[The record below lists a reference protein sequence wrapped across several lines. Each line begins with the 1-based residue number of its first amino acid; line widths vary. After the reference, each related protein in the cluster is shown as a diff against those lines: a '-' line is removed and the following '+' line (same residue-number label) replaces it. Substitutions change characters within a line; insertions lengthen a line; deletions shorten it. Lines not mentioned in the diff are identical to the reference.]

1 MDQVFLAIN
10 SWMSQGMLLGAL
22 GCFLWGMVSV
32 LFSPCHLASIP
43 LLVGYVAGQD
53 QAVEGRR
60 AAVYAVLFT
69 LGLFVTIA
77 AIGVVCTL
85 LGRMLGD
92 VGPYMNLVVGAVL
105 IWVALDILGVASCSL
120 PGGLLARI
128 RVKGA
133 AGALVLGLAYG
144 ILSGSC
150 TFGFIAPIL
159 AIITVQEQILTGLV
173 FIVLFGLG
181 HCRGRQFHRPG
192 AALPGQQ
199 HLAAGQPLLPQAG
212 RGGHRRP
219 GRLFHDAAA
228 AKSSLT
234 TAGGAPVLGRADV
247 GRLSGCFRVSGG
259 ESSGQGKDE
268 RPDLVAHRAVGLEDH
283 RLIRGLFRQAGR
295 VGKSPVD
302 DAPGKIRAA
311 LVGMVT
317 EGDHPV
323 EGD

>member
-10 SWMSQGMLLGAL
+10 GWMSQGLLLGAL

-43 LLVGYVAGQD
+43 LLVGYVAGQERIV
-53 QAVEGRR
+53 AGRR

-92 VGPYMNLVVGAVL
+92 VGPYLNLVVGAVL

-120 PGGLLARI
+120 SGGLLARI

-181 HCRGRQFHRPG
+181 HCLPIAVAGSSTALVQRCLANSAWQQGSHYFRKLAGVGIG
-192 AALPGQQ
+192 ALGVYFMM
-199 HLAAGQPLLPQAG
+199 QPL
-212 RGGHRRP
+212 R
-219 GRLFHDAAA
+219 
-228 AKSSLT
+228 SL
-234 TAGGAPVLGRADV
+234 L
-247 GRLSGCFRVSGG
+247 
-259 ESSGQGKDE
+259 
-268 RPDLVAHRAVGLEDH
+268 
-283 RLIRGLFRQAGR
+283 
-295 VGKSPVD
+295 
-302 DAPGKIRAA
+302 
-311 LVGMVT
+311 
-317 EGDHPV
+317 
-323 EGD
+323 